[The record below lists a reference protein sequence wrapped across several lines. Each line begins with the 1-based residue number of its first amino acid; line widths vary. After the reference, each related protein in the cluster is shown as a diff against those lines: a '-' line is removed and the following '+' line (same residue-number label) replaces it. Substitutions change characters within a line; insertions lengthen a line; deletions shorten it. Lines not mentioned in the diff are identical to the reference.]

1 MVKCAR
7 KWMDEYSAHFSRTVH
22 SLCNATN
29 SCMTTRSR
37 VRLLRYVI
45 DARYGMNA
53 LSEGTANMTG
63 PRGPYAILT
72 ACSQSHAFD
81 ERRFRLPCSEE
92 DALKIGR
99 SVARFKPSN
108 DNAIFDCKVLSRN
121 HAIMWYEEGAFL
133 LKDTKS
139 SNGTFVNSERLSKSA
154 EESSPRQ
161 IFSGDILQFGVEIVE
176 NANKVVHG
184 CIVAMVRLFDA
195 KGEEVSPP
203 EVRSLGRRE
212 LEQLSIG
219 SPLINSHQLFQLH
232 QYIRE
237 AAHREHMLEQKLA
250 TLEGVLTSTEQA
262 AESSWQALIN
272 EDRLLSRIEMLEG
285 QLALYSKNVSSDKV
299 KEEMSQL
306 LVDKNKFETLAKD
319 SLRRSIEE
327 KNEALQRLADVERS
341 LVNTEEESAVVRKR
355 AADLEHELESALAT
369 NTALNETITQLKRQL
384 RSAELKQQS
393 LSSSLPQ
400 EQFAPVDDED
410 SLKERLSDIITSEAA
425 QPEESNEITMLRN
438 QLFNLANENS
448 ALRARLA
455 QLESNHENKV
465 NATDESATRQHS
477 STGETVSEGTQD
489 VQTPILLLLVLPFFA
504 FFFICVRLGARLA
517 VLRPKID

>member
-1 MVKCAR
+1 
-7 KWMDEYSAHFSRTVH
+7 
-22 SLCNATN
+22 
-29 SCMTTRSR
+29 
-37 VRLLRYVI
+37 
-45 DARYGMNA
+45 
-53 LSEGTANMTG
+53 MTG

-108 DNAIFDCKVLSRN
+108 DNAIFDCKAYHFFRKYVPLIFLFINAQSSSGNAFVVLSRN

-262 AESSWQALIN
+262 AESSWQAKVLCLQALIN

-400 EQFAPVDDED
+400 V
-410 SLKERLSDIITSEAA
+410 LSCYTKACNFGVLLDKSVKLYT
-425 QPEESNEITMLRN
+425 PEESNEITMLRN